1 MIRLTI
7 HNLTLRRDEITL
19 LDQVGIEAR
28 PGRIHLVLGRSES
41 GKTVLSR
48 AIAGLE
54 QDCTGEIY
62 LDGRDIIDI
71 PPEKRRVG
79 LIASDPGL
87 WPGHSVGTNVE
98 FGLKYR
104 GIGRQDRKSRISEA
118 LGWFGV
124 DSLKHQR
131 VERLSAIEARRVAL
145 ARALAVDPQ
154 VIVLDDPLA
163 ELSEPESQALRDDIV
178 RVQTEQ
184 RVTTVVLARDVNPWW
199 EFADRISLLNDGRI
213 LRTGTPEEVFHRPES
228 LEAAAFF
235 GPCNVIE
242 GVAEAIDP
250 RGEVLVRTACGRLLG
265 RVVTSQGFVPRQG
278 DSVIVMFRPEAIA
291 LGAVSGSASA
301 QVNRIPVR
309 VIRST
314 FAGRTFRCELEAP
327 GEIPLTA
334 TLIAGQAAG
343 IRPETNLTALIPSEM
358 MSVAAASRNTE
369 FEQV

>member
-28 PGRIHLVLGRSES
+28 PGRIHLVLGRPES

-48 AIAGLE
+48 ALSGLE
-54 QDCTGEIY
+54 PDCTGEIY

-79 LIASDPGL
+79 LVACDPGL
-87 WPGHSVGTNVE
+87 WPGHSVGTNVD
-98 FGLKYR
+98 FGLTHR
-104 GIGRQDRKSRISEA
+104 GIARQDRKSRISEA

-124 DSLKHQR
+124 DSLKHRR
-131 VERLSAIEARRVAL
+131 VESLSPIESRRVAL

-154 VIVLDDPLA
+154 VMIMDDPLA
-163 ELSEPESQALRDDIV
+163 DLGETESQALRDDIV
-178 RVQTEQ
+178 RVHTEQ
-184 RVTTVVLARDVNPWW
+184 RVTTVVMTRDVNPWW
-199 EFADRISLLNDGRI
+199 EVADRISLMNEGRI
-213 LRTGTPEEVFHRPES
+213 LKTGTPEEVFHRPES

-265 RVVTSQGFVPRQG
+265 RVVTTQRFVPRQG
-278 DSVIVMFRPEAIA
+278 DPVIVMFRPEAIVV
-291 LGAVSGSASA
+291 GAVSGSASA

-309 VIRST
+309 VVRST

-327 GEIPLTA
+327 GEIPLMA
-334 TLIAGQAAG
+334 TLIAGQATG
-343 IRPETNLTALIPSEM
+343 IRPDTNLTALIPSEL
-358 MSVAAASRNTE
+358 MSVAATARNP
-369 FEQV
+369 QYDPA

>member
-28 PGRIHLVLGRSES
+28 PGRIHLVLGRPES
-41 GKTVLSR
+41 GKTVLARSL
-48 AIAGLE
+48 AGLE
-54 QDCTGEIY
+54 PDCTGEIY

-79 LIASDPGL
+79 LVSADPGL
-87 WPGHSVGTNVE
+87 WPGLSAGTNVD
-98 FGLKYR
+98 FGLRYR
-104 GIGRQDRKSRISEA
+104 GIARQDRKSRISEA

-124 DSLKHQR
+124 DSLKHRR
-131 VERLSAIEARRVAL
+131 VESFSPIESRRVAL

-154 VIVLDDPLA
+154 VMIMDDPLA
-163 ELSEPESQALRDDIV
+163 DLAESESQALRDDIV
-178 RVQTEQ
+178 RVHNEQ
-184 RVTTVVLARDVNPWW
+184 RVTTVVMARDVNPWW
-199 EFADRISLLNDGRI
+199 EFADRISLLHEGRI
-213 LRTGTPEEVFHRPES
+213 LRTGPPDEVFHRPES

-265 RVVTSQGFVPRQG
+265 RVVTSPGFVPRQG
-278 DSVIVMFRPEAIA
+278 EPVIVMFRPEAIA
-291 LGAVSGSASA
+291 LGAVSGSATA

-309 VIRST
+309 VVRST

-334 TLIAGQAAG
+334 TLLAGQAAG
-343 IRPETNLTALIPSEM
+343 IRPETNLTALIPSEL
-358 MSVAAASRNTE
+358 MSVASASRNPE
-369 FEQV
+369 KDMV

>member
-19 LDQVGIEAR
+19 LDEVSIEAR
-28 PGRIHLVLGRSES
+28 PGRIHLVLGRPES
-41 GKTVLSR
+41 GKTMLAR
-48 AIAGLE
+48 TLAGLE
-54 QDCTGEIY
+54 PDCTGEIY
-62 LDGRDIIDI
+62 QDGRDFIDI
-71 PPEKRRVG
+71 PPEKRRIG
-79 LIASDPGL
+79 LVQTDPGL
-87 WPGHSVGTNVE
+87 WLGYSAGANVD
-98 FGLKYR
+98 FGLKRR
-104 GIGRQDRKSRISEA
+104 GIARQERKDRISEA

-124 DSLKHQR
+124 DSLKHRR
-131 VERLSAIEARRVAL
+131 VESLGRIESLRVAL

-154 VIVLDDPLA
+154 VMILDDPLA
-163 ELSEPESQALRDDIV
+163 GLNETEVQGLRDDIV

-184 RVTTVVLARDVNPWW
+184 RVTTVVLARDVAPWW
-199 EFADRISLLNDGRI
+199 ECADRISLLHDGRI
-213 LRTGTPEEVFHRPES
+213 LRSGTPEEVFHRPES

-265 RVVTSQGFVPRQG
+265 RAATSQGLVPRQG
-278 DSVIVMFRPEAIA
+278 DPVIVMFRPEAIA
-291 LGAVSGSASA
+291 LGGVTGSGSA

-309 VIRST
+309 VVRSN
-314 FAGRTFRCELEAP
+314 FAGRTYRCELAAP

-358 MSVAAASRNTE
+358 MSVSAAGRNPE
-369 FEQV
+369 VESA